1 MYLICAGFTGCTLV
15 LNVCVNAGEDV
26 SDVSNTQI
34 PQNQIVCIVLFQSQ
48 TVTQIAFIST
58 RSAKIKR
65 RTSSWPRRLTEE
77 NSITETSS
85 VTDQWCEHSKAEMI
99 SQKKS
104 HLERQDYTM
113 NKLVRKKKTV
123 TWNKHFLRL
132 ARRSLWVSSSIC
144 CDAKKCFC
152 ERKLTAVSHRAWIYF
167 GNFSLFPWS
176 AIKLWPFLLSP
187 PS

>member
-1 MYLICAGFTGCTLV
+1 MCRLYWLHSSFKC
-15 LNVCVNAGEDV
+15 VCEWRRRRFRRIKHTDSSESNCLHCFI
-26 SDVSNTQI
+26 SVSNCDTK
-34 PQNQIVCIVLFQSQ
+34 F
-48 TVTQIAFIST
+48 AFIST
-58 RSAKIKR
+58 RSAKMKR

-152 ERKLTAVSHRAWIYF
+152 EWKLTAVSHRAWIYF

-176 AIKLWPFLLSP
+176 AIKLWPFFLSP